1 LDLGRGIPAIR
12 NSKLLLAY
20 VFFDSPF
27 FNNKYPW
34 EGMITSEDGF
44 RITSTNIKQIE
55 LKTKSWY
62 IECDK
67 MKKMPSLTPTQT

>member
-1 LDLGRGIPAIR
+1 M
-12 NSKLLLAY
+12 
-20 VFFDSPF
+20 V
-27 FNNKYPW
+27 
-34 EGMITSEDGF
+34 TSEDGF